1 MGGGL
6 LKVPIPHRVFNHPRM
21 VAKEIRKTKSQLEA
35 PKVGDTETI
44 PLRLLGSRKVIL

>member
-6 LKVPIPHRVFNHPRM
+6 LKVPIPHRVYNYPRI

-35 PKVGDTETI
+35 PKVGDTEKI
-44 PLRLLGSRKVIL
+44 RLRLLG